1 MDEMEPR
8 WYPSVVMPLI
18 DRSPRGIFTKL
29 AGEMAEHVEDL
40 RLIPLENGWD
50 AVVGF
55 ASPGRDVVARI
66 VTFFVVPSDP
76 SDIPQGGLS
85 HRQLREAITG
95 LADLGADVSLERWQ
109 KAFGS
114 LGRPW
119 TPEVEKPLKRELRR
133 LGRKQGHGGR
143 GNPYPDAFYA
153 RVAWDAVELAQ
164 KGRQGDVINALE
176 LNYAKPGG
184 DPRPKERRKKPIT
197 YATVKGWYEQAKDRG
212 FLVKPGRKGVR
223 VTAATERLIA
233 FTRERGI
240 DGRT

>member
-1 MDEMEPR
+1 MDEVEPW
-8 WYPSVVMPLI
+8 WYASAAMPVI
-18 DRSPRGIFTKL
+18 DQSDRGIFKRV
-29 AGEMAEHVEDL
+29 AGETADRLEDL
-40 RLIPLENGWD
+40 RTLHLGDGWD
-50 AVVGF
+50 ALVGF
-55 ASPGRDVVARI
+55 AYSDPHPVARI
-66 VTFFVVPSDP
+66 VALLVVPADP
-76 SDIPQGGLS
+76 RDIPVGGLS

-109 KAFGS
+109 RAFGS

-119 TPEVEKPLKRELRR
+119 TPEVEKPLKKELRR
-133 LGRKQGHGGR
+133 LGRKQGPGGR

-176 LNYAKPGG
+176 LRYAKPGG
-184 DPRPKERRKKPIT
+184 DPRPKERREQRIM

-223 VTAATERLIA
+223 VTAATERLVA
-233 FTRERGI
+233 FTRGRED